1 MSNNLTEQVILE
13 RRRKT
18 ELVLTNI
25 YNLPSMSEVMM
36 EVSKLLDNPNT
47 NTSLLSKKIGKDPG
61 LATKIL
67 SIANSPLY
75 GLPRKVSTIDF
86 AILIIG
92 YQDIKNIV
100 VALSMIESF
109 KNKSDK
115 YLDQKEFWLH
125 SLLCANAS
133 KRISEDL
140 GYRFGGEAFVTG
152 LLHDLGIP
160 VMHKYFH
167 TAFLEIYTKLTT
179 NGAYCLDS
187 ENEILGYTHQEIG
200 RFLTTK
206 WNLPNHLCDTI
217 SNHHHPSKAVENQVL
232 ASIVHLADY
241 MTQKLKIGDFYW
253 DNNYQFDES
262 VIDTLKF
269 KSMDDLDKFVNNYET
284 LFNEEI
290 KTIKV

>member
-1 MSNNLTEQVILE
+1 MAENVQDKVVLE
-13 RRRKT
+13 KRRKT
-18 ELVLTNI
+18 ELVLSNI
-25 YNLPSMSEVMM
+25 YNLPSMSEIML

-47 NTSLLSKKIGKDPG
+47 NTALLSKKIGKDPG

-100 VALSMIESF
+100 IALSMIESF

-115 YLDQKEFWLH
+115 YLEQKEFWLH
-125 SLLCANAS
+125 SLLCGNAS
-133 KRISEDL
+133 KRIAEDL

-152 LLHDLGIP
+152 LLHDLGVP

-167 TAFLEIYTKLTT
+167 TPFLEIY
-179 NGAYCLDS
+179 NRVINNVYCLDA
-187 ENEILGYTHQEIG
+187 EKEILGYTHQEMG
-200 RFLTTK
+200 KFLTNK
-206 WNLPNHLCDTI
+206 WNLPSHLCDSI
-217 SNHHHPSKAVENQVL
+217 NNHHHPSLATENQVL
-232 ASIVHLADY
+232 AAIVHLADY
-241 MTQKLKIGDFYW
+241 MTQKFNIGAFYW
-253 DNNYQFDES
+253 DKNYKLDEG
-262 VIDTLKF
+262 ILEILKF
-269 KSMDDLDKFVNNYET
+269 KGMDELEKFISNYGT
-284 LFNEEI
+284 LFEEEI

>member
-1 MSNNLTEQVILE
+1 MAENVQDKVILE
-13 RRRKT
+13 KRRKT
-18 ELVLTNI
+18 ELVLSNI
-25 YNLPSMSEVMM
+25 YNLPSMSEIML

-47 NTSLLSKKIGKDPG
+47 NTALLSKKIGKDPG

-100 VALSMIESF
+100 IALSMIESF

-115 YLDQKEFWLH
+115 YLEQKEFWLH
-125 SLLCANAS
+125 SLLCGNAS
-133 KRISEDL
+133 KRIAEDL

-152 LLHDLGIP
+152 LLHDLGVP

-167 TAFLEIYTKLTT
+167 TPFLEIY
-179 NGAYCLDS
+179 NRVISNVFCLDA
-187 ENEILGYTHQEIG
+187 EKEILGYTHQEMG
-200 RFLTTK
+200 KFLTNK
-206 WNLPNHLCDTI
+206 WNLPSHLCDSI
-217 SNHHHPSKAVENQVL
+217 NNHHHPSTATENQVL
-232 ASIVHLADY
+232 AAIVHLADY
-241 MTQKLKIGDFYW
+241 MTQKFNIGAFYW
-253 DNNYQFDES
+253 DKNYVLDEG
-262 VIDTLKF
+262 ILEILKF
-269 KSMDDLDKFVNNYET
+269 KGIDELEKFISNYGT
-284 LFNEEI
+284 LFEEEI